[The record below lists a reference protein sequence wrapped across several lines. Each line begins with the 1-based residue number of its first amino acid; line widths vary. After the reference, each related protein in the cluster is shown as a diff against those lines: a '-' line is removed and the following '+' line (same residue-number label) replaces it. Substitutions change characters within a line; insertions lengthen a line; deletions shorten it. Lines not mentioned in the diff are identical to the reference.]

1 MTMTLAHPAAEDLGR
16 FVEGTLDDA
25 GRVAVVT
32 HIADCDECR
41 IVVVDAAE
49 FVEPA
54 VAHSDRRRW
63 LAMAAAVVLV
73 AVVGTLTYSKY
84 RDPLTKVNDAY
95 SQLTKRPVEARLS
108 GFPFVPW
115 ITNRGKNVDDS
126 DVPLMILQGAAANV
140 TELRGK
146 DGKTLHARGVAHL
159 LSGDAETATI
169 ELSQAAN
176 AEPAN
181 ARYWNDLAVAQIAA
195 RHPEAAL
202 SAAERSLAITPPLQ
216 EARFNRALA
225 LEALGKRGDAHQAFD
240 QYLATDRASPWARE
254 AEAGLQRTEP

>member
-16 FVEGTLDDA
+16 FVDGTLDDA
-25 GRVAVVT
+25 GRASVVA

-41 IVVVDAAE
+41 IMVLDAAE

-54 VAHSDRRRW
+54 VAHSDRRW
-63 LAMAAAVVLV
+63 WVAIAATIVLV
-73 AVVGTLTYSKY
+73 AAVGTFTYSRY
-84 RDPLTKVNDAY
+84 HDPLAKVSDAY
-95 SQLTKRPVEARLS
+95 VQLSKRPIEGRLS

-115 ITNRGKNVDDS
+115 SANRGKS
-126 DVPLMILQGAAANV
+126 DETDAPLMILQWKAASV

-159 LSGDAETATI
+159 LSGDAETATV

-195 RHPEAAL
+195 RRPEAAL
-202 SAAERSLAITPPLQ
+202 SAAERSLAIPPPLQ
-216 EARFNRALA
+216 DALFNRALA
-225 LEALGKRGDAHQAFD
+225 LEALGRRGEAHQAFD
-240 QYLATDRASPWARE
+240 QYLATDRTSPWA
-254 AEAGLQRTEP
+254 AEAQAGFERTEP